1 ADEGEILLD
10 GNDIN
15 KMSLGEIGQK
25 VNYLFQE
32 PRKQLFTTN
41 VFSEMTFVGELLDKN
56 MEEVEKKAN
65 MLLEK
70 FNLSHC
76 KTRSVY
82 RLSRGETQR
91 LCIASLLMNDLDF
104 LILDEPTTGLDKENR
119 EILFKTI
126 DELKNNGIGIA
137 IVTHDNELID
147 KFSENLIELNSGK
160 VCRLKICQQEINQEN
175 LEENE

>member
-1 ADEGEILLD
+1 
-10 GNDIN
+10 
-15 KMSLGEIGQK
+15 
-25 VNYLFQE
+25 
-32 PRKQLFTTN
+32 
-41 VFSEMTFVGELLDKN
+41 
-56 MEEVEKKAN
+56 
-65 MLLEK
+65 
-70 FNLSHC
+70 
-76 KTRSVY
+76 
-82 RLSRGETQR
+82 SRGETQR

-147 KFSENLIELNSGK
+147 KFSENLIELNGGK

-175 LEENE
+175 LEENK